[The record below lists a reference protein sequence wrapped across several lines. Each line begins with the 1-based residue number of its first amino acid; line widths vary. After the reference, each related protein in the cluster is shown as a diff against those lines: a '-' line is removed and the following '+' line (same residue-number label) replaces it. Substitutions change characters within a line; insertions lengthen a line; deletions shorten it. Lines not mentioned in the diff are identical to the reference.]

1 MSDVYRTRPPMILRP
16 GRQPEPVPQEIIST
30 VIALA
35 SWAGGFGG
43 LTLGGIGIGTIA
55 TGLVIGASYAI
66 QAINAPKQGSGIG
79 AAAGINSPETR
90 GNIQQSAPI
99 ERWIYGRVRAG
110 GAVFFVDDSKPPY
123 LYLGL
128 LLSGRQISGIRGL
141 HISTNDIAL
150 SSFAFDTEVFP
161 LPVDGQI
168 YQKAGVNRLSMA
180 FGAGTPGQL
189 LDPILDA
196 DFPNLDS
203 SFRQRGIARAV
214 FKFKFGDDAADFEK
228 MWGQGVSVPSPLID
242 IDGAPI
248 YDPRDPTQFYP
259 TDWRDEA
266 EVAAAMATWKY
277 RVNGKEVGRT
287 SSLVQADWL
296 GHPMGVN
303 YPADRIRWDEIARSA
318 DFDEEPVA
326 NKDGTSRPRG
336 TIDGVVTLD
345 QSPRTVM
352 ESMLTTN
359 QGFVVQDRGRG
370 WVQPSMPRTPVLT
383 IDDSM
388 LLGGFDFQA
397 NRAKTDL
404 INEVTGRFSSSDR
417 EYQDTDAPTLTRD
430 DLIEEDGE
438 ILSKTIRLPF
448 TSDHR
453 AVQQIEKQYL
463 ETSRLRRSFTGPI
476 KVKAIVDGL
485 KAGAC
490 VRIWSKIYTEMNAFY
505 DVVGTGFLDDFS
517 GLPLS
522 LRECDPNIPID
533 WDPATDEQDFTL
545 PDLVVS

>member
-1 MSDVYRTRPPMILRP
+1 MIIRP
-16 GRQPEPVPQEIIST
+16 GRQPEPVPQEIIGT

-35 SWAGGFGG
+35 SWAGAGG
-43 LTLGGIGIGTIA
+43 LTIGGIGIGTVV

-79 AAAGINSPETR
+79 SAAGINSPETR

-99 ERWIYGRVRAG
+99 ERWVYGRVRAG

-141 HISTNDIAL
+141 HISTNDIQL
-150 SSFAFDTEVFP
+150 SSFAFDTQIFP

-168 YQKAGVNRLSMA
+168 YQKAGVNRLSMS

-189 LDPILDA
+189 IDPILDA

-259 TDWRDEA
+259 SDWRDEA

-287 SSLVQADWL
+287 ASLVQADWL
-296 GHPMGVN
+296 GHPSGVN
-303 YPADRIRWDEIARSA
+303 YPVDRIRWDEIARSA

-326 NKDGTSRPRG
+326 NKDGTSRPRS

-359 QGFVVQDRGRG
+359 QGFLVQDRGRG

-383 IDDSM
+383 IDDDM
-388 LLGGFDFQA
+388 LLGGFEFQD
-397 NRAKTDL
+397 NRAKSDL
-404 INEVTGRFSSSDR
+404 INEVTARFSAADR

-430 DLIEEDGE
+430 DLIESDGE
-438 ILSKTIRLPF
+438 VLSKTIRLPF
-448 TSDHR
+448 HSDHR
-453 AVQQIEKQYL
+453 AVQFTEKQYL

-490 VRIWSKIYTEMNAFY
+490 VRIWSKIYTEMNALY
-505 DVVGTGFLDDFS
+505 DVVSTGFLDDFS

-522 LRECDPNIPID
+522 LRECGPNIPIN
-533 WDPATDEQDFTL
+533 WNPATDEQDFTL
-545 PDLVVS
+545 PALVVS